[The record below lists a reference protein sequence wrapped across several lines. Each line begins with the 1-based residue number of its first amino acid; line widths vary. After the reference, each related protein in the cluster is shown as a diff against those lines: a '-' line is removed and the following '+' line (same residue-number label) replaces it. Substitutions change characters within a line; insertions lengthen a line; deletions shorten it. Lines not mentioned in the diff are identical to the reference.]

1 MKKKQK
7 TIILALLAILFLVIL
22 AVNLIPSHGEPLEDG
37 IRVAENTELTYY
49 LDIMYDGKDKSLTSS
64 SDTAIAE
71 VNSDYIYIEDRLPDG
86 LIFLGFV
93 ETSDGTIGA
102 VRRSDTS
109 QSCAGYVVGGVD
121 GLQYDEAT
129 RMVSFRISN
138 LQAGCKIT
146 VGIRTRTPF
155 LGEYKRRD
163 FYNTAYG
170 REYDLTIK
178 SNTVHVFMG
187 RDDLPLYTVN
197 YQYSG
202 TVPENAPELPNGGS
216 YAEGS
221 TVGVAQDLTLEGYE
235 FSGWSTSDVSVSNGT
250 FTMPGGNVTFY
261 GSFVAKETHDVI
273 YTVTG
278 ETPTGY
284 EPPQTASYGAG
295 DDVEMDSL
303 KAGDEV
309 NGYRFSGW
317 TTTSSIDITDGIFQM
332 PEEDVTF
339 TGSFERISYTVSYQF
354 QGSVIPDN
362 AEALLPPSQEY
373 YPGDR
378 VIVADDPEAPLGYKF
393 LGWYQSEYFE
403 MPAADVVIYGEWM
416 QEVGQFSPT
425 ITKQITNPQS
435 SYSNGEIVQ
444 FAITITNTADFAIR
458 DIMVQENTDGANFIA
473 GDNYTLLNEKFVR
486 VPTLDAHSS
495 ITIQATYTAGSD
507 VVKEVT
513 NEVELTGAIADNNY
527 TLDTSKEYKASV
539 TFTIANISLTINKV
553 DEEGQPLT
561 GAEFSL
567 YSDADMNQFVSSGL
581 NFTHL
586 EPNTTYYLKETKVP
600 IGYTILSELP
610 TVNVSSQGVITIDGY
625 DVTNTSDGN
634 YQVTI
639 ANEKINILPNTG
651 GSGNLP
657 YIVIGLVIIIASI
670 LGYGIYLYKK
680 KGGNK

>member
-1 MKKKQK
+1 
-7 TIILALLAILFLVIL
+7 
-22 AVNLIPSHGEPLEDG
+22 
-37 IRVAENTELTYY
+37 
-49 LDIMYDGKDKSLTSS
+49 
-64 SDTAIAE
+64 
-71 VNSDYIYIEDRLPDG
+71 
-86 LIFLGFV
+86 
-93 ETSDGTIGA
+93 
-102 VRRSDTS
+102 
-109 QSCAGYVVGGVD
+109 
-121 GLQYDEAT
+121 
-129 RMVSFRISN
+129 
-138 LQAGCKIT
+138 
-146 VGIRTRTPF
+146 
-155 LGEYKRRD
+155 
-163 FYNTAYG
+163 
-170 REYDLTIK
+170 
-178 SNTVHVFMG
+178 
-187 RDDLPLYTVN
+187 
-197 YQYSG
+197 
-202 TVPENAPELPNGGS
+202 
-216 YAEGS
+216 
-221 TVGVAQDLTLEGYE
+221 
-235 FSGWSTSDVSVSNGT
+235 
-250 FTMPGGNVTFY
+250 
-261 GSFVAKETHDVI
+261 
-273 YTVTG
+273 
-278 ETPTGY
+278 
-284 EPPQTASYGAG
+284 
-295 DDVEMDSL
+295 
-303 KAGDEV
+303 
-309 NGYRFSGW
+309 
-317 TTTSSIDITDGIFQM
+317 
-332 PEEDVTF
+332 
-339 TGSFERISYTVSYQF
+339 
-354 QGSVIPDN
+354 
-362 AEALLPPSQEY
+362 
-373 YPGDR
+373 
-378 VIVADDPEAPLGYKF
+378 
-393 LGWYQSEYFE
+393 
-403 MPAADVVIYGEWM
+403 
-416 QEVGQFSPT
+416 
-425 ITKQITNPQS
+425 
-435 SYSNGEIVQ
+435 
-444 FAITITNTADFAIR
+444 
-458 DIMVQENTDGANFIA
+458 MVQENTDGANFIA